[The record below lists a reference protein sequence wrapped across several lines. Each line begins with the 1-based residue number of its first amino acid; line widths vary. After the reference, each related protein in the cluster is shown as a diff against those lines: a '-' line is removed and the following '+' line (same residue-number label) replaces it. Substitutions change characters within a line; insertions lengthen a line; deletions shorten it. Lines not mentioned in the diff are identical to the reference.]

1 MHTIYVIVLI
11 ACTAAVLALV
21 LWRLRHLRANP
32 PKGGEPLPS
41 RGRLINEWIWTVV
54 PVAILVALLWRTLPK

>member
-1 MHTIYVIVLI
+1 MHTIYLIVLL

-32 PKGGEPLPS
+32 AAS

>member
-1 MHTIYVIVLI
+1 MHTMYVIVLI
-11 ACTAAVLALV
+11 VCTAAALALV
-21 LWRLRHLRANP
+21 LWRLRHVRAHP
-32 PKGGEPLPS
+32 VPS